1 MQTHYNYPYIP
12 SHLTDAG
19 REYVEHLV
27 DQFEEEYKSEDGHS
41 TTIWEKLAKSEGFE
55 WALMSGSRCVAR
67 LPTTIQ
73 GVPLVEGTGNY
84 VIKVDIGAIQQASDP
99 IRWQN
104 YREVHIWQQAQERN
118 VENLF
123 AAIIAADTESYR
135 WLVMEEC
142 TVIGRDSMKVQIG
155 DRRKTR
161 CDSPIETKM
170 KRIAADDPSSIPDNP
185 ISELKSGLS
194 ATGLKIGAS
203 YQGQVGITQ
212 DGDVVLLDY
221 AHVTSTNR
229 EDPWYASTDM
239 MTGKK
244 VKEDSS
250 SYNPA

>member
-1 MQTHYNYPYIP
+1 MQAHYNYSYMPN
-12 SHLTDAG
+12 HLTAAG
-19 REYVEHLV
+19 REYVDHLV
-27 DQFEEEYKSEDGHS
+27 NQFEEESKSEDEHS
-41 TTIWEKLAKSEGFE
+41 AAIWERLAKSEGFE

-73 GVPLVEGTGNY
+73 GVPLVEGTRNH
-84 VIKVDIGAIQQASDP
+84 VIKIDIGAIQQVSDP

-104 YREVHIWQQAQERN
+104 YTEMHIWQQAQERN

-123 AAIIAADTESYR
+123 AAIIAVDTESYR

-142 TVIGRDSMKVQIG
+142 TVIGRDTMRVEIG
-155 DRRKTR
+155 DKREIR

-170 KRIAADDPSSIPDNP
+170 KRLAADDPSSIPDSP

-194 ATGLKIGAS
+194 AAGLKIGAS
-203 YQGQVGITQ
+203 YQGQVGVTQ

-244 VKEDSS
+244 VREDSS
-250 SYNPA
+250 PYNPM